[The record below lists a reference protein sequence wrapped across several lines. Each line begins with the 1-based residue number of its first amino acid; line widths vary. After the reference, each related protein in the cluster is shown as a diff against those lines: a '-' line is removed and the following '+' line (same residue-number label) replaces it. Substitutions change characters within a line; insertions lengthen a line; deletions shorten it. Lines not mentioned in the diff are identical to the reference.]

1 MAAPALFGVPPIDS
15 GAYSS
20 SVGLGSL
27 SLSAADLGA
36 VLGAA
41 QRADHAQPGEQ
52 DVRDLLGS
60 LTNLVGA
67 DRTYWNRSAVLPR
80 RLIAEIGYP
89 RDFRPDDF
97 DVSYE
102 EWAGHIDE
110 HPIMSGRIGPVVSI
124 SDVYSRREFR
134 RTWLYRKF
142 FAPEL
147 EHEIGLHLSRPSG
160 ELHLV
165 YLSRGPGADF
175 SPRDRMVLEL
185 LRPHLDAAFRRLA
198 FPPPRLTRRETE
210 VLRCVRDGD
219 SNTQVARRLGIAE
232 ATVEKHLEHVYD
244 RTGARSRI
252 QALNL
257 CSAALDQT
265 GTSP

>member
-1 MAAPALFGVPPIDS
+1 MGPA
-15 GAYSS
+15 
-20 SVGLGSL
+20 SL
-27 SLSAADLGA
+27 SLSASDLGA
-36 VLGAA
+36 VLSAA
-41 QRADHAQPGEQ
+41 RQAEDSEPGEQ

-60 LTNLVGA
+60 IASLVGA
-67 DRTYWNRSAVLPR
+67 DRTYWNRSVLEPR
-80 RLIAEIGYP
+80 GLIAEIGYP
-89 RDFRPDDF
+89 F
-97 DVSYE
+97 DYDPGDLDVTYE
-102 EWAGHIDE
+102 EWAGRVDE
-110 HPIMSGRIGPVVSI
+110 HPVMCGRLGPVVSI
-124 SDVYSRREFR
+124 SDVYTRSEFR
-134 RTWLYRKF
+134 RTWLYREF

-165 YLSRGPGADF
+165 YLSRGPGRDF

-198 FPPPRLTRRETE
+198 FPAPRLTPRETQ

-219 SNTQVARRLGIAE
+219 SNIQVARRLGITE

-244 RTGARSRI
+244 RTGARSRT

-257 CSAALDQT
+257 CSSVLD
-265 GTSP
+265 